1 MIAMDEQRMMFL
13 LRQSLGETNAT
24 LSSMVTALME
34 IREFNAEAQA
44 AKRTSTCAAARP
56 SKVSTA
62 SPRPG

>member
-1 MIAMDEQRMMFL
+1 MFL

-44 AKRTSTCAAARP
+44 AKRTCT
-56 SKVSTA
+56 
-62 SPRPG
+62 